1 MSFLDLKGKCFLI
14 TGVANRRSV
23 AWHVA
28 KELMQ
33 EGAEVIFSVHTQE
46 RKEKLNKLIGN
57 LPCHVCDVEK
67 EEDIQKLAETMIKE
81 ERHLDGL
88 LHSMAFA
95 NYSEGLKPFHETKRR
110 DFLQAAQISAFSLVE
125 LSAALKPCFKQN
137 ASVVTI
143 GISSTTL
150 TAENYGYMSPIKASL
165 LGMVRYLSKS
175 FSKDSKVRFN
185 LVAAGPLKTNSSAGI
200 PGYMDNYLY
209 AEQLTY
215 RKEALKTEEVAN
227 ATIFLLSE
235 RSSGMNGSELVIDA
249 GLGLNYFDQDVV
261 HNYHQGTRQ
270 QGEPEA

>member
-1 MSFLDLKGKCFLI
+1 MNFLKLQDKYFLI
-14 TGVANRRSV
+14 TGLANRRSV

-28 KELMQ
+28 KELIAA
-33 EGAEVIFSVHTQE
+33 GAKPIFTVHTEE
-46 RKEKLNKLIGN
+46 RRQKVAKLIGAHH
-57 LPCHVCDVEK
+57 CYVCDVEK
-67 EEDIQKLAETMIKE
+67 AEDLNALAQHIAKLGIS
-81 ERHLDGL
+81 LDGI

-95 NYSEGLKPFHETKRR
+95 NYSDGLKPFHETLRK

-125 LSAALKPCFKQN
+125 LSSALKPYLTQH

-165 LGMVRYLSKS
+165 LGIVRYLAKS
-175 FSKDSKVRFN
+175 FSKDTKIRFN

-209 AEQLTY
+209 AEQLTF

-227 ATIFLLSE
+227 ATLFLLSE
-235 RSSGMNGSELVIDA
+235 CSSGMNGSELVIDA
-249 GLGLNYFDQDVV
+249 GLGLNYFDQDIVQA
-261 HNYHQGTRQ
+261 YHRGMKKN
-270 QGEPEA
+270 

>member
-1 MSFLDLKGKCFLI
+1 MSFLNLQGKSFLI

-28 KELMQ
+28 KELIA
-33 EGAEVIFSVHTQE
+33 EGAEVIFSVHTQQ
-46 RKEKLNKLIGN
+46 RKEKLGKLIGDR
-57 LPCHVCDVEK
+57 PCYVCDVEK
-67 EEDIQKLAETMIKE
+67 EEDIQALGQQLQEKGQQ
-81 ERHLDGL
+81 LDGL

-95 NYSEGLKPFHETKRR
+95 NYSEGLKDFHETKRK

-125 LSAALKPCFKQN
+125 LCAALKPCFKED

-165 LGMVRYLSKS
+165 LGIVRYLAKS

-227 ATIFLLSE
+227 TTLFLLSD
-235 RSSGMNGSELVIDA
+235 RSSGMNGSEVVIDA
-249 GLGLNYFDQDVV
+249 GLGLNYFDHDVV
-261 HNYHQGTRQ
+261 KNYHRGARQ
-270 QGEPEA
+270 T